1 MKLTKTTS
9 LDTVIEV
16 LLEKYPNQLPTKP
29 IEKEE
34 LGILIG
40 RQQVIKYL
48 SDILESI
55 ESKRQ

>member
-9 LDTVIEV
+9 LETVIEV
-16 LLEKYPNQLPTKP
+16 LLEKYPNQLPTIP
-29 IEKEE
+29 LEKEE

-55 ESKRQ
+55 ESKRK

>member
-9 LDTVIEV
+9 IDLVIEV
-16 LLEKYPNQLPTKP
+16 LLEKYPNRLPTIP

-48 SDILESI
+48 SDILEAI
-55 ESKRQ
+55 ESKGK